1 MEFKTP
7 ITLITGPLGSG
18 KTTLLSRILS
28 LTSLRL
34 AVVMN
39 EFGEL
44 SVDSRVIKGKNI
56 QYVELAGGCVCCSL
70 AGELDA
76 AVRELVDTVSPE
88 WILLEATGVAEADA
102 LVYTVEESLPIV
114 RLDCVV
120 CIVDAYAAIHYPSMG
135 YAERSQLESADLVVI
150 NKTDLVSP
158 EELARVRAKISPVAG
173 GVLEVETVRSEVD
186 MSLLFGPDAVR
197 NPSRRVPDRHPGHH
211 AGIQAFAASMD
222 TPLDRAAFVEFLS
235 GLPPE
240 VFRSKGFVR
249 FVGEG
254 EWVYNYVAGR
264 IDFEEHTAPRT
275 EMVFIGPRVE
285 GVREKILKSLTAC
298 GR

>member
-18 KTTLLSRILS
+18 KTTLLSRIL
-28 LTSLRL
+28 TQADLRL

-56 QYVELAGGCVCCSL
+56 EYVELAGGCVCCSL

-76 AVRELVDTVSPE
+76 AVRELVETVAPE
-88 WILLEATGVAEADA
+88 WIVLEATGVAEADA
-102 LVYTVEESLPIV
+102 LVYAVEESLPIV

-120 CIVDAYAAIHYPSMG
+120 CIVDAHAAVHYPSMG
-135 YAERSQLESADLVVI
+135 YAERSQLESADLVI
-150 NKTDLVSP
+150 LNKIDLVTAK
-158 EELARVRAKISPVAG
+158 ELDEVREKVTGAVAG
-173 GVLEVETVRSEVD
+173 ALEVETVRCAVD
-186 MSLLFGPDAVR
+186 LSLLFGPQAAR
-197 NPSRRVPDRHPGHH
+197 NPERRVPESRPEHRHQV
-211 AGIQAFAASMD
+211 QAFSAAVD
-222 TPLDRAAFVEFLS
+222 VPLDRARFVQFLS
-235 GLPPE
+235 SLPQE

-249 FVGEG
+249 FLGEG

-264 IDFEEHTAPRT
+264 IDFEEFQAPRT
-275 EMVFIGPRVE
+275 EMVFIGSGVL
-285 GVREKILKSLTAC
+285 GVRERILEALQAC

>member
-18 KTTLLSRILS
+18 KTTLLSRILAEAN
-28 LTSLRL
+28 LRL

-44 SVDSRVIKGKNI
+44 SVDSRVIEGKNI
-56 QYVELAGGCVCCSL
+56 QYVELAGGCVCCSH

-76 AVRELVDTVSPE
+76 AVRELVDTVAPE

-102 LVYTVEESLPIV
+102 LVYAVEESLTIV
-114 RLDCVV
+114 RLDCVI
-120 CIVDAYAAIHYPSMG
+120 CIVDAHAAVHYPSIG
-135 YAERSQLESADLVVI
+135 YAERSQLQSADLILI
-150 NKTDLVSP
+150 NKTDLVSKA
-158 EELARVRAKISPVAG
+158 ELDGVRDKISSAASG
-173 GVLEVETVRSEVD
+173 ALEVETARCAIN
-186 MSLLFGPDAVR
+186 MSLLFGPDAAR
-197 NPSRRVPDRHPGHH
+197 NPSRSVPDRHPGHH
-211 AGIQAFAASMD
+211 GGIQAFTASMD
-222 TPLDRAAFVEFLS
+222 APLDRAAFVEFLS

-264 IDFEEHTAPRT
+264 IDFEEYPAPRT
-275 EMVFIGPRVE
+275 EMVFIGPGIEAVK
-285 GVREKILKSLTAC
+285 EKIITSLQAC

>member
-18 KTTLLSRILS
+18 KTTLLSRILES
-28 LTSLRL
+28 PSLRL

-44 SVDSRVIKGKNI
+44 AVDSRVIQGKNI
-56 QYVELAGGCVCCSL
+56 QYVELTGGCVCCSL
-70 AGELDA
+70 AGEFDA

-120 CIVDAYAAIHYPSMG
+120 CIVDAHAAIRYPSMG
-135 YAERSQLESADLVVI
+135 YAERSQLQSADLILI
-150 NKTDLVSP
+150 NKTDLVSA
-158 EELARVRAKISPVAG
+158 EELGKVRAKIQAAG
-173 GVLEVETVRSEVD
+173 SGALSVETVKCGID
-186 MSLLFGPDAVR
+186 LSLLFGPDAAR
-197 NPSRRVPDRHPGHH
+197 SPTRLAPESHPGHRKE
-211 AGIQAFAASMD
+211 IQAFTASLEE
-222 TPLDRAAFVEFLS
+222 PLARASFVELLQR
-235 GLPPE
+235 LPPE

-249 FVGEG
+249 FLGEG

-264 IDFEEHTAPRT
+264 IDFEEHPAPRT
-275 EMVFIGPRVE
+275 EMVFIGQGVE
-285 GVREKILKSLTAC
+285 GVRDAVITGLRAC
-298 GR
+298 AR

>member
-1 MEFKTP
+1 MEYKTP

-18 KTTLLSRILS
+18 KTTLLSRILTM
-28 LTSLRL
+28 TSLRL

-44 SVDSRVIKGKNI
+44 SVDSRVIKGRNI

-88 WILLEATGVAEADA
+88 WILLEATGVAESDA
-102 LVYTVEESLPIV
+102 LVYTVEESLQIV

-120 CIVDAYAAIHYPSMG
+120 CIVDAHAAIHYPSMG
-135 YAERSQLESADLVVI
+135 YAERSQLSSADLI
-150 NKTDLVSP
+150 LLNKTDLVSAQEL
-158 EELARVRAKISPVAG
+158 EEVRNKMSTAASGA
-173 GVLEVETVRSEVD
+173 LEVETVRCAID
-186 MSLLFGPDAVR
+186 LSLLFGPDAVR
-197 NPSRRVPDRHPGHH
+197 NPARRTPDSHPGHH
-211 AGIQAFAASMD
+211 GGIQAFTTTMEA
-222 TPLDRAAFVEFLS
+222 PLDRAAFVDFLS
-235 GLPPE
+235 SLPRE

-264 IDFEEHTAPRT
+264 IDFEEYPAPRT
-275 EMVFIGPRVE
+275 EMVFIGPEVGKARQ
-285 GVREKILKSLTAC
+285 KIVDSLAAC